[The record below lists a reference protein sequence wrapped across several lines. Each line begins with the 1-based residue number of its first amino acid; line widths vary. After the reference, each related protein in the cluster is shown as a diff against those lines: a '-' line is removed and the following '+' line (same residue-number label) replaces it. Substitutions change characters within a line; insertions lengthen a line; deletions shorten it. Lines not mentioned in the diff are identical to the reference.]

1 MTEKVLDLL
10 GNFLKNN
17 NIEGFDL
24 KKIAESLPVDEIMAM
39 IEGKDEYV
47 VKKSGRLEK
56 YKEDKLSRS
65 IKNAADRAGMPLNS
79 SDISIILKDISNRLF
94 HGDDKKV
101 TETKEVRDMVIE
113 ILEKDG
119 YSKIR
124 DAYESYSKNQN

>member
-17 NIEGFDL
+17 NIEGFNL